1 MNDHQIECFLIAAE
15 EKNFSR
21 AAKRLFLTQPAITYQ
36 INTLEKELG
45 VELFVRRSSGV
56 ELSPAGKAFSSPAK
70 KLHNAYA
77 AAQNAVSE
85 YRASTQELVIG
96 CPKIMT
102 ALDDLYSPLVVQ
114 MVEAFPQYHIVI
126 RDAEAGEKTPQELA
140 DGVDCVIGFPPSD
153 MDKKKMESLPLFQTV
168 CYAAV
173 SKRHP
178 FYGKTELQEQ
188 DLFGHILFYGL
199 ADKPL
204 AAQLM
209 ASVKEA
215 EKKWKVGMKSEQA
228 VEISEMKLSGQQRSS
243 QLDSSQLD
251 SAQLDLRAV
260 ESPSMYY
267 PALAAGVMGYLL
279 PHPYKSIPAD
289 ACIPIHLT
297 VPLRP
302 TMVTYL
308 RSEKRAKAAEAA
320 RKIQEIY
327 RKAGY

>member
-56 ELSPAGKAFSSPAK
+56 ELSPAGEAFLSPAK
-70 KLHNAYA
+70 ELHNAYA

-140 DGVDCVIGFPPSD
+140 DGIDCVIGFPPSD
-153 MDKKKMESLPLFQTV
+153 MDQKKMESLPLFQTV

-188 DLFGHILFYGL
+188 DLFGHTLFYGL

-209 ASVKEA
+209 ASIRAA
-215 EKKWKVGMKSEQA
+215 EKKRKVGMQSEQA
-228 VEISEMKLSGQQRSS
+228 VEESETKLFA
-243 QLDSSQLD
+243 QLD

-267 PALAAGVMGYLL
+267 PALAAGDMGYLL

>member
-1 MNDHQIECFLIAAE
+1 
-15 EKNFSR
+15 
-21 AAKRLFLTQPAITYQ
+21 
-36 INTLEKELG
+36 
-45 VELFVRRSSGV
+45 
-56 ELSPAGKAFSSPAK
+56 
-70 KLHNAYA
+70 
-77 AAQNAVSE
+77 
-85 YRASTQELVIG
+85 
-96 CPKIMT
+96 
-102 ALDDLYSPLVVQ
+102 
-114 MVEAFPQYHIVI
+114 
-126 RDAEAGEKTPQELA
+126 
-140 DGVDCVIGFPPSD
+140 

-188 DLFGHILFYGL
+188 DLFGHTMFYGL
-199 ADKPL
+199 ADKQL

-209 ASVKEA
+209 ASIREA
-215 EKKWKVGMKSEQA
+215 VKVGTDRKMTKETIEASETQ
-228 VEISEMKLSGQQRSS
+228 LSGQQ
-243 QLDSSQLD
+243 QLAQLG

>member
-1 MNDHQIECFLIAAE
+1 
-15 EKNFSR
+15 
-21 AAKRLFLTQPAITYQ
+21 
-36 INTLEKELG
+36 
-45 VELFVRRSSGV
+45 
-56 ELSPAGKAFSSPAK
+56 
-70 KLHNAYA
+70 
-77 AAQNAVSE
+77 
-85 YRASTQELVIG
+85 
-96 CPKIMT
+96 
-102 ALDDLYSPLVVQ
+102 
-114 MVEAFPQYHIVI
+114 MVEAFPQYHIVV
-126 RDAEAGEKTPQELA
+126 RDVEAEEKTPLELA

-153 MDKKKMESLPLFQTV
+153 MDKKKIESLPLFQTV

-188 DLFGHILFYGL
+188 DLFGHTLFYGL

-209 ASVKEA
+209 ASIREAAKE
-215 EKKWKVGMKSEQA
+215 GN
-228 VEISEMKLSGQQRSS
+228 I
-243 QLDSSQLD
+243 
-251 SAQLDLRAV
+251 AQPDLRAV

-302 TMVTYL
+302 TMVMYL
-308 RSEKRAKAAEAA
+308 RSEKHGKAAEAA

>member
-1 MNDHQIECFLIAAE
+1 
-15 EKNFSR
+15 
-21 AAKRLFLTQPAITYQ
+21 
-36 INTLEKELG
+36 
-45 VELFVRRSSGV
+45 
-56 ELSPAGKAFSSPAK
+56 
-70 KLHNAYA
+70 
-77 AAQNAVSE
+77 
-85 YRASTQELVIG
+85 
-96 CPKIMT
+96 MT

-188 DLFGHILFYGL
+188 DLFGHTLFYGL

-209 ASVKEA
+209 VSIREA
-215 EKKWKVGMKSEQA
+215 VKVGTDRKLTKETIEASETQ
-228 VEISEMKLSGQQRSS
+228 LSGQQ
-243 QLDSSQLD
+243 QL
-251 SAQLDLRAV
+251 AQLDLRAV

-267 PALAAGVMGYLL
+267 PALAAGDMGYLL

-289 ACIPIHLT
+289 VCIPIHLT
-297 VPLRP
+297 IPLRP

-320 RKIQEIY
+320 QKIQEIY
-327 RKAGY
+327 RTAGY

>member
-56 ELSPAGKAFSSPAK
+56 ELSPAGEAFLSPAK
-70 KLHNAYA
+70 ELHNAYA

-188 DLFGHILFYGL
+188 DLFGHTLFYGL

-209 ASVKEA
+209 VSIREA
-215 EKKWKVGMKSEQA
+215 VKVGTDRKLTKETIEASETQ
-228 VEISEMKLSGQQRSS
+228 LSGQQ
-243 QLDSSQLD
+243 QL
-251 SAQLDLRAV
+251 AQLDLRAV

-267 PALAAGVMGYLL
+267 PALAAGDMGYLL

-289 ACIPIHLT
+289 VCIPIHLT
-297 VPLRP
+297 IPLRP

-320 RKIQEIY
+320 QKIQEIY